1 VDDPDPGEDGQ
12 RAGGR
17 RLMGRAG
24 VRLGDSDGEDSWLSR
39 FAQGRWCDAGGPNAW
54 MAVIVSDVSGPGT
67 LGSATDDQA
76 LGILRKWRSLESWSA
91 SGKLAVARELI
102 RRRPLPGSE
111 PGDPGGLPTEWAR
124 ELEHEVSAAL
134 GISLVAARKLLRLAW
149 SLEAR
154 LPGVGRALREDR
166 LDLARAKMIVEET
179 EVLADPAALAR
190 AEQMILAGLAKCRTW
205 SDLLR
210 LVQRAVVTV
219 DPVAE
224 REQGRVAFW
233 REHSGTCGLAGTG
246 LPADEALRANAHVE
260 ARAQAYRG
268 AGVKRYV
275 DLLRVMAFLDILN
288 GVPLEA
294 RVARCRA
301 EDAEREAQDAAGQ
314 EAQADRLA
322 RIRQAAQDKQA
333 ADDNARPGAP
343 GEGALDSGSLEDE
356 FPGPGGAYPPAEDPC
371 SSCTLGN
378 CPCCD
383 LDPPEPPPCG
393 DCRYGDCRCGLHPG
407 DASGGGN
414 HGSDPGAG
422 DPVGTGPGG
431 PGANGPGLPIR
442 GNLTLPLVTLLG
454 KAERPGEA
462 HGLGALDPGLVRDL
476 ARAGA
481 AHPDSEF
488 CITITD
494 ELGHAVGH
502 GCCKPARPRQ
512 APGKAARRGKQGKA
526 PPGPAPPAD
535 LDRAT
540 FTPSGKPGPPGGLGS
555 WILTLPGAPYPFHV
569 DIEPV
574 PTYECDHR
582 HESAGHNPSDKLRHL
597 LEVRDGKCS
606 FPTCSRRARECDFE
620 HATPHDQ
627 GGRTCGCNCHM
638 CSRSCH
644 RTKQL
649 QGWDVTEIRPG
660 FHQWTTPAGRI
671 YLQEPWQ
678 YPA

>member
-1 VDDPDPGEDGQ
+1 
-12 RAGGR
+12 
-17 RLMGRAG
+17 
-24 VRLGDSDGEDSWLSR
+24 
-39 FAQGRWCDAGGPNAW
+39 

-67 LGSATDDQA
+67 LPRATDDEV
-76 LGILRKWRSLESWSA
+76 LGILRKWRSLESWSS

-102 RRRPLPGSE
+102 RRRPLPCE
-111 PGDPGGLPTEWAR
+111 PGAPGGLPPEWAR

-134 GISLVAARKLLRLAW
+134 GISLVGARKLLRLAW

-154 LPGVGRALREDR
+154 LPGVGQALREDR
-166 LDLARAKMIVEET
+166 LDLARAKLIVEET
-179 EVLADPAALAR
+179 EVLADPEALAR
-190 AEQMILAGLAKCRTW
+190 AEAMILAGLAKCKTW
-205 SDLLR
+205 SELLR

-219 DPVAE
+219 DPEGAEKRRKLAE
-224 REQGRVAFW
+224 REQARVAFW

-260 ARAQAYRG
+260 ARAQAYRR

-288 GVPLEA
+288 GVSHA
-294 RVARCRA
+294 DRVARCKA
-301 EDAEREAQDAAGQ
+301 EDAAREAEEATEREAANAAGQ
-314 EAQADRLA
+314 EAEADRLA
-322 RIRQAAQDKQA
+322 RLRQAARDKA
-333 ADDNARPGAP
+333 ARDKAARAKAGSGAP
-343 GEGALDSGSLEDE
+343 GNATPDAGTHDSGGPDGSPDGRAPEDE
-356 FPGPGGAYPPAEDPC
+356 FSGGSGAYPPAEDPC
-371 SSCTLGN
+371 SNCTIGN
-378 CPCCD
+378 CPCND

-393 DCRYGDCRCGLHPG
+393 DCGYADCRCGMNPG
-407 DASGGGN
+407 DAPAGGN
-414 HGSDPGAG
+414 HGRDPGASDPGGAG
-422 DPVGTGPGG
+422 PGVGG
-431 PGANGPGLPIR
+431 PGASGPGLPIR
-442 GNLTLPLVTLLG
+442 GNLTLPLQTLLG
-454 KAERPGEA
+454 RAERPGEA

-476 ARAGA
+476 ARVGA

-502 GCCKPARPRQ
+502 GCCKPVRPRR
-512 APGKAARRGKQGKA
+512 APGRAARRMNRGKA

-540 FTPSGKPGPPGGLGS
+540 FTPSGKPGPPGGFGS

-574 PTYECDHR
+574 PTHECDHR
-582 HESAGHNPSDKLRHL
+582 HDSAGHDPSYKLRHL

-620 HATPHDQ
+620 HATPHAQ

-660 FHQWTTPAGRI
+660 FHQWTTPAGRV

>member
-1 VDDPDPGEDGQ
+1 VRVD
-12 RAGGR
+12 
-17 RLMGRAG
+17 G
-24 VRLGDSDGEDSWLSR
+24 VKRGAHLPL
-39 FAQGRWCDAGGPNAW
+39 FAQGGRLDGAVPGAW
-54 MAVIVSDVSGPGT
+54 LALALEGVSRPDVVVLAS
-67 LGSATDDQA
+67 DDEA
-76 LGILRKWRSLESWSA
+76 LGILRKWRSVESWSA
-91 SGKLAVARELI
+91 SGKLAMAREMI
-102 RRRPLPGSE
+102 RRRPLPGCE
-111 PGDPGGLPTEWAR
+111 PGEPGGLPSDWAR

-134 GISLVAARKLLRLAW
+134 GISLVGARKLLRLAW

-154 LPGVGRALREDR
+154 VPGVGRALDEDR
-166 LDLARAKMIVEET
+166 LDYSRAKLIVDET
-179 EVLADPAALAR
+179 DVLTDPAALAR
-190 AEQMILAGLAKCRTW
+190 AEEMILAGLSKCKTW

-210 LVQRAVVTV
+210 LVQRAVIAV
-219 DPVAE
+219 DPEGAEKRRKLAE
-224 REQGRVAFW
+224 REQARVTFW
-233 REHSGTCGLAGTG
+233 REHSGTCGLQGTG
-246 LPADEALRANAHVE
+246 LPTDEALRANAHVE
-260 ARAQAYRG
+260 ARAQAYRR

-301 EDAEREAQDAAGQ
+301 EDAERAAAQEAEHAAGR
-314 EAQADRLA
+314 EAEADRH
-322 RIRQAAQDKQA
+322 
-333 ADDNARPGAP
+333 
-343 GEGALDSGSLEDE
+343 GEED
-356 FPGPGGAYPPAEDPC
+356 PGPIGDFPAAEDPC
-371 SSCTLGN
+371 SNCTLGN
-378 CPCCD
+378 CPCLD
-383 LDPPEPPPCG
+383 LDPPEPPPCR
-393 DCRYGDCRCGLHPG
+393 DCRYRDCRCGQYPVDAPG
-407 DASGGGN
+407 ARD
-414 HGSDPGAG
+414 HGSDGPGSDESG
-422 DPVGTGPGG
+422 VGGPGG
-431 PGANGPGLPIR
+431 SGGRDPGNDGSGFAMGLPVR
-442 GNLTLPLVTLLG
+442 GNLTLPLQTLLG

-462 HGLGALDPGLVRDL
+462 LGLGALDPELVRDL

-494 ELGHAVGH
+494 EHGHAVGH
-502 GCCKPARPRQ
+502 GCCKPLRPRRVS
-512 APGKAARRGKQGKA
+512 GKGARRGKRGKA

-555 WILTLPGAPYPFHV
+555 WILTLPGAPHRFTV

-574 PTYECDHR
+574 PTGACDHR
-582 HESAGHNPSDKLRHL
+582 HESAGHDPGNKLRHL

-644 RTKQL
+644 RTKQM
-649 QGWDVTEIRPG
+649 QGWDVRQIRPG
-660 FHQWTTPAGRI
+660 FHQWTTPAGRV